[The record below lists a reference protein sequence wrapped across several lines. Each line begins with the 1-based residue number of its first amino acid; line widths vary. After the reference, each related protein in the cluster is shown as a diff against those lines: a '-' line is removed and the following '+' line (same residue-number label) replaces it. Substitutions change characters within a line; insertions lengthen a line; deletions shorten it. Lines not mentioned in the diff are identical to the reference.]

1 MAIPANKLKPQSLQG
16 LAGRHRL
23 LIILLLFGFIVLF
36 SRGIYLQGMEK
47 EFLQKQGE
55 QRYYR
60 NLKLSAKRGNIFDRN
75 GNLLASSQ
83 PVGSVWANPKDVWKD
98 WTKGVG
104 NRLRQPPAP
113 YVQLNEDNQKQLAT
127 LLNMPLLDLQKQLG
141 KTHSGFVYL
150 KHYLSPKQLDQV
162 MALRIYGIDVQRDY
176 KRYYPEIDVM
186 SPIIGFTGLDDSGQ
200 EGIELFEN
208 NVLAG
213 TDGSR
218 RVLKNGAGNI
228 IEDVEAVKL
237 PEDGKHLVL
246 TIDKRIQYL
255 AFRELGRAVEKYRAL
270 AGAAVVLDAKT
281 GEVLAMANVP
291 SYNPNADR
299 SGKVRNRAI
308 TDVFEPGSTIKP
320 FTAAVALEMGKY
332 QPNSQIDTAP
342 GTVKIGN
349 RTIHDSHQHGVLTL
363 AEIIQK
369 SSNVGITKVALAL
382 PAQAMWKFFRA
393 LGLGNK
399 TRIEFPGEVSGR
411 LIHYAAWH
419 PIEQA
424 TISFGH
430 GINLTLLQLARAYSV
445 FANGGELKPVSLL
458 KSDVPAVGTQ
468 VFSAQVAQ
476 QVKGMLEMAVLTGGT
491 AVSAQILGYRVA
503 GKTGTAKKLGVH
515 GYEKRYVSS
524 FVGMVPASNPR
535 FIMAVMID
543 EPRSGDYYGGTVA
556 APVFS
561 ATMSEVLRMLS
572 VPQDAP
578 QHNVVIPS
586 DDEDA
591 KEDV

>member
-1 MAIPANKLKPQSLQG
+1 M
-16 LAGRHRL
+16 
-23 LIILLLFGFIVLF
+23 
-36 SRGIYLQGMEK
+36 
-47 EFLQKQGE
+47 
-55 QRYYR
+55 
-60 NLKLSAKRGNIFDRN
+60 
-75 GNLLASSQ
+75 
-83 PVGSVWANPKDVWKD
+83 
-98 WTKGVG
+98 
-104 NRLRQPPAP
+104 
-113 YVQLNEDNQKQLAT
+113 
-127 LLNMPLLDLQKQLG
+127 
-141 KTHSGFVYL
+141 
-150 KHYLSPKQLDQV
+150 
-162 MALRIYGIDVQRDY
+162 
-176 KRYYPEIDVM
+176 
-186 SPIIGFTGLDDSGQ
+186 
-200 EGIELFEN
+200 
-208 NVLAG
+208 
-213 TDGSR
+213 
-218 RVLKNGAGNI
+218 
-228 IEDVEAVKL
+228 
-237 PEDGKHLVL
+237 
-246 TIDKRIQYL
+246 
-255 AFRELGRAVEKYRAL
+255 
-270 AGAAVVLDAKT
+270 
-281 GEVLAMANVP
+281 
-291 SYNPNADR
+291 
-299 SGKVRNRAI
+299 
-308 TDVFEPGSTIKP
+308 
-320 FTAAVALEMGKY
+320 
-332 QPNSQIDTAP
+332 
-342 GTVKIGN
+342 
-349 RTIHDSHQHGVLTL
+349 
-363 AEIIQK
+363 
-369 SSNVGITKVALAL
+369 
-382 PAQAMWKFFRA
+382 
-393 LGLGNK
+393 
-399 TRIEFPGEVSGR
+399 
-411 LIHYAAWH
+411 IHYAAWH